1 MIDKKTKNFDL
12 KKVKQEIQTLK
23 KTLLN
28 LNFQK
33 STGQLEKTAEISK
46 TKKNIAK
53 LKTQI
58 SNSIGGNNA

>member
-12 KKVKQEIQTLK
+12 KKAKQEIQTLK